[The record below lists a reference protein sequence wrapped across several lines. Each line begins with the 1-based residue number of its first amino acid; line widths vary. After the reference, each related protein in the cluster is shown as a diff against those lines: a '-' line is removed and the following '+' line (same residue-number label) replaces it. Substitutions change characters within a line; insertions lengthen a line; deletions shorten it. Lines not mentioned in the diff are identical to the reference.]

1 MTKRI
6 SYRYY
11 YRFLPFLPAFIL
23 FLCLINIESAS
34 ADKFNVYWGG
44 VGFTG
49 TWIDRDQLY
58 PFSSRLLCNPQND
71 CKAWGGDI
79 DEMARDRLASK
90 NFDNIRV
97 DLNMIEDEVEGI
109 IMAVGITSE
118 ILGVTKDIV
127 NKRETFQH
135 VFRIFGSLMFYE
147 FDSGKLI
154 KSVPIIV
161 KYTTHLN
168 APANDNKKF
177 DIIKNILGSNSLGIN
192 FFDIMYQQTKS
203 INLEMLPSKYTQIT
217 EITLSKNVS
226 NVMTTRLS
234 LDNFKTQVAQMMEAQ
249 FVARS
254 DAPLIPS
261 SIGGDVIKQNLK
273 ATFSDEERELK
284 LPIPSFKIGLD
295 VRKFKKFEKIKGPQK
310 TVCHAVAVTLRL
322 ADEMDELTN
331 VKFSRVKDSCGIA
344 SVKQVFDPT
353 FYFPETL
360 FTLIQNITKQFS
372 KSGPNKEWL
381 TTHAKKTPDAMEQ
394 IIRGRKFAFEN
405 IWDEN

>member
-1 MTKRI
+1 LFPVLPV
-6 SYRYY
+6 
-11 YRFLPFLPAFIL
+11 FLL
-23 FLCLINIESAS
+23 FLCLIHTESAS

-49 TWIDRDQLY
+49 TWVDRDQLY

-71 CKAWGGDI
+71 CKAWGGNI

-90 NFDNIRV
+90 NFDNIHI

-147 FDSGKLI
+147 FYSGKMI
-154 KSVPIIV
+154 KSVPIIIR
-161 KYTTHLN
+161 YTTHLD
-168 APANDNKKF
+168 APANDNEKF
-177 DIIKNILGSNSLGIN
+177 DIIKNILGSDSLGIN

-203 INLEMLPSKYTQIT
+203 VNLAILPSKYTQIT
-217 EITLSKNVS
+217 EIILSKNVS
-226 NVMTTRLS
+226 DIMTKRLK
-234 LDNFKTQVAQMMEAQ
+234 LNNFKMQVAQIMEAE
-249 FVARS
+249 FVARA
-254 DAPLIPS
+254 DGPLIPS
-261 SIGGDVIKQNLK
+261 AIGLIPSATGRNVIEGKIK
-273 ATFSDEERELK
+273 ATFSDAERELT
-284 LPIPSFKIGLD
+284 LPEATFNIGLD
-295 VRKFKKFEKIKGPQK
+295 VRLFKKFEKIKGPQK

-322 ADEMDELTN
+322 ADEMDEFTN

-344 SVKQVFDPT
+344 SVDQVFDPT

-372 KSGPNKEWL
+372 KSGPNKDWL
-381 TTHAKKTPDAMEQ
+381 ATHARKTPDAMGQ
-394 IIRGRKFAFEN
+394 IIRGRKTAFEV
-405 IWDEN
+405 W